1 MGGQVMEWM
10 SEWMNGVINSYYAE
24 SVLKQML
31 PRR

>member
-1 MGGQVMEWM
+1 
-10 SEWMNGVINSYYAE
+10 MNGVINSYYAE